1 MPIVLDMQLCI
12 TIIYDNQKQMIMHR
26 SCWRAGGA
34 LLVLLCVVVSG
45 AAALTEDEISILPA
59 NAKIT
64 AGDEGILIQ
73 ATVTN
78 VSVIVERVTFS
89 YTGQAEDPSGHL
101 SATSTT
107 TAPYQTVF
115 TSTLAGDAEI
125 AVTVD
130 YTTGGVHETIT
141 KTSHVRVIPGAP
153 YAYSSPISYAGEV
166 QAASVSP
173 ITVVMKD
180 VYGNTINDETD
191 ATVEFRV
198 AVEGAGFVD
207 GMTTVDHILVP
218 FGADGKCLATFQAPE
233 ISGPVTVRVDPGYGT
248 SLVKF
253 ITINIIGEKTPAEI
267 TPYIVTVPYYP
278 VAYECPADGS
288 SYFDV
293 RYLVRDRFGN
303 PIGNYKVVATTSLN
317 ETTTIVT
324 NINGLAHMTYGPKM
338 GIGNTTLTATAGDV
352 NTSQLLTFTG
362 GEGTSFA
369 VTTNP
374 INLPSAD
381 VDDSA
386 TISVQARV
394 FNDAGTG
401 VAGETVSFW
410 ITEANTWSS
419 APMTADPAL
428 SLTKT
433 YGWTQSAITAT
444 TDEDGLATIFFKGG
458 AFPLHG
464 EENFDPFARGNTTVT
479 VMWNDETQQSPV
491 ITWRNY
497 PYLRVETEISDLAV
511 APGDELNVT
520 IRLIGDGNELLV
532 HSPIDVVLCLDRGED
547 MLLNEGSVD
556 RMEAA
561 REAAMYL
568 VGGGE
573 TDEIGFT
580 PGMDRVALMTY
591 SDATTD
597 ASVFPTGTANLL
609 TLPTTFNWK
618 KNIGQDGNKNDD
630 ESYCAAHYPGNGITV
645 YNDYATLDY
654 GFTYTPE
661 TNWNGLATTLEKT
674 VPVKKDDSGQ
684 ASAPLRLGLKNSI
697 GYLEDEA
704 STSSVKAIV
713 LLMQNNYRYY
723 GDPFAEGSVMTV
735 DPDSNTLSVGSSN
748 YYEFDDLS
756 PEHQN
761 MVAYALANDI
771 KIFAVYYPTGAS
783 VSDEAVP
790 RRLAEETGGEYYLA
804 LNQAELIEAFQ
815 EIRDQ
820 LLREA
825 GVSTVVNLNFAG
837 ELDEGLDYTAE
848 ELLAY
853 VPPTE
858 IDFYNWSATPYT
870 IVDHLPGFALNEDQ
884 TDMWTGADGSRPA
897 SLHFDVGN
905 ITIKQT
911 WETTFTL
918 RINDSVVEPLNFSL
932 FADGSFVEF
941 KNQEGTLTNE
951 QLPKTIITVIPGLT
965 PEGMINATV
974 AVTSF
979 GVTTQDSNF
988 LDFGWQIVYNGDY
1001 AMAEEVYFRNDASDN
1016 WKKVGVKSLPF
1027 DGATDSLSMYI
1038 ADLPPG
1044 EYEAWIRVSTEDAG
1058 FDDAYTT
1065 FTIGDVAGTY
1075 IRLT

>member
-1 MPIVLDMQLCI
+1 
-12 TIIYDNQKQMIMHR
+12 MHR
-26 SCWRAGGA
+26 SYRRVWGA
-34 LLVLLCVVVSG
+34 LLVLLIVVVG
-45 AAALTEDEISILPA
+45 TAAALTEDEISILPKTA
-59 NAKIT
+59 TIT
-64 AGDEGILIQ
+64 AGDGGILIQ
-73 ATVTN
+73 ATVLN
-78 VSVIVERVTFS
+78 ASVSVERVTFT
-89 YTGQAEDPSGHL
+89 YLGQAADPSGKL
-101 SATSTT
+101 SVASAT
-107 TAPYQTVF
+107 TAPYKTVF
-115 TSTLAGDAEI
+115 TSTRAGDAEI
-125 AVTVD
+125 AVTVE
-130 YTTGGVHETIT
+130 YTAGGVHESVT
-141 KTSHVRVIPGAP
+141 KNCQVRVIPADP
-153 YAYSSPISYAGEV
+153 YAYSSPISFASGV
-166 QAASVSP
+166 QAGSTSP
-173 ITVVMKD
+173 VTVVMRD
-180 VYGNTINDETD
+180 VYGNTINNETG

-198 AVEGAGFVD
+198 AAEGAGFVD
-207 GMTTVDHILVP
+207 GMTTVDHLLVP
-218 FGADGKCLATFQAPE
+218 FGADGKCVATFQAPE
-233 ISGPVTVRVDPGYGT
+233 TTGPVTVRVDPGYGA
-248 SLVKF
+248 SLVKL
-253 ITINIIGEKTPAEI
+253 ITINIIGEDVPAEI
-267 TPYIVTVPYYP
+267 TPYIITVPYYP

-288 SYFDV
+288 SFFDV

-303 PIGNYKVVATTSLN
+303 PIGNYEMDVITSLN
-317 ETTTIVT
+317 ETTTIIT
-324 NINGLAHMTYGPKM
+324 NVNGLARMTYGPKT

-352 NTSQLLTFTG
+352 STSQLLTFTG

-374 INLPSAD
+374 INLPSVD
-381 VDDSA
+381 VDASA

-410 ITEANTWSS
+410 INDNNTWSS
-419 APMTADPAL
+419 APMTADPAV

-433 YGWTQSAITAT
+433 SGWTASAITAT

-458 AFPLHG
+458 AFPVHG

-479 VMWNDETQQSPV
+479 VMWNDETKQSPV

-497 PYLRVETEISDLAV
+497 PYLRVETEVSDLAV

-547 MLLNEGSVD
+547 MLLNEGTVD

-568 VGGGE
+568 VGGG
-573 TDEIGFT
+573 TTGEIGFT

-597 ASVFPTGTANLL
+597 TTVFPTGTANLL
-609 TLPTTFNWK
+609 TLPTNFNWK
-618 KNIGQDGNKNDD
+618 KNVGQDGNKNDD

-645 YNDYATLDY
+645 YDDYATLDY

-684 ASAPLRLGLKNSI
+684 ASAPLRLGLKKSI
-697 GYLEDEA
+697 GYLEEEGSA
-704 STSSVKAIV
+704 STVKAIV

-723 GDPFAEGSVMTV
+723 GDPFAEGSVMMV

-748 YYEFDDLS
+748 YYEFDDL
-756 PEHQN
+756 PQEHQN

-858 IDFYNWSATPYT
+858 IDFYNWSASPYT
-870 IVDHLPGFALNEDQ
+870 IVDHMPGFARNEDQ
-884 TDMWTGADGSRPA
+884 TDMWTGGDGSQPA

-965 PEGMINATV
+965 PEGLINATV

-979 GVTTQDSNF
+979 GVNAQDSSF
-988 LDFGWQIVYNGDY
+988 MDFGWEIVYNGDY
-1001 AMAEEVYFRNDASDN
+1001 AMAEEVYFRDDASDN
-1016 WKKVGVKSLPF
+1016 WKKVGVKTLPF
-1027 DGATDSLSMYI
+1027 DGETDSLAMYV

-1044 EYEAWIRVSTEDAG
+1044 EYDAWIRVSTEDAG

-1065 FTIGDVAGTY
+1065 FVIGDVAGNY